1 MARPDL
7 VLFGDEVKF
16 DPRSALA
23 VDNALGPQ
31 DLAVV
36 AGVQGRQDALDVRL
50 AEHLGGLPAPGG
62 EHLVGVV
69 VMVVAGAVGVVA
81 LVVVVMVVMLML
93 FMVVVIMN
101 VMVLVF
107 PVVMV
112 MMVLMLIMVMM
123 VVLMLV
129 LRLVGGVLGPHL
141 FQQLIRQ
148 GHLLN
153 GGEDDLAVQLVPG
166 GGEDG
171 GVRVLLPQHGHGGLQ
186 LLLAQLLSPGEDDG
200 AGGLDLVVV
209 ELAEVLH
216 IDLHLGGVRHGDEAV
231 QLHVV
236 GLVGGVLHR
245 HDHVGQLPHA
255 GGLDEDAVRVELG
268 LHVLQGLVEV
278 PHQGAA
284 DAPGGHLAD
293 LDAGLLQ
300 KASVDAD
307 LAELVLDEHQL
318 LAGEG
323 LRQQLL
329 DEGGLAGP
337 QEAGDDVDLGHGIKS
352 FA

>member
-7 VLFGDEVKF
+7 VLFGDEVEL

-36 AGVQGRQDALDVRL
+36 AGVQGRQDPLDVRL
-50 AEHLGGLPAPGG
+50 GEHLGGLFAPGG

-69 VMVVAGAVGVVA
+69 VMVVAGAVGVIA
-81 LVVVVMVVMLML
+81 LVVVVMVVM
-93 FMVVVIMN
+93 VVVIMI

-186 LLLAQLLSPGEDDG
+186 LLLAQLLGPGEDDG

-216 IDLHLGGVRHGDEAV
+216 VDLHLGGVRHGDEAV

-300 KASVDAD
+300 KAAVDAD

>member
-1 MARPDL
+1 
-7 VLFGDEVKF
+7 
-16 DPRSALA
+16 
-23 VDNALGPQ
+23 
-31 DLAVV
+31 
-36 AGVQGRQDALDVRL
+36 
-50 AEHLGGLPAPGG
+50 
-62 EHLVGVV
+62 
-69 VMVVAGAVGVVA
+69 MVVAGAAGVVA
-81 LVVVVMVVMLML
+81 LVVV
-93 FMVVVIMN
+93 
-101 VMVLVF
+101 
-107 PVVMV
+107 
-112 MMVLMLIMVMM
+112 MVLMVVLMLMVMFMIVLMVMVMM
-123 VVLMLV
+123 VVLMVV
-129 LRLVGGVLGPHL
+129 LRLVGGVLGTHL
-141 FQQLIRQ
+141 LQQLIRQ
-148 GHLLN
+148 RHLLH
-153 GGEDDLAVQLVPG
+153 GGEDRLPVQLVPG

-171 GVRVLLPQHGHGGLQ
+171 GVGVLLPQQGHRRLQ
-186 LLLAQLLSPGEDDG
+186 LLLAQLLGPGEDDG

-216 IDLHLGGVRHGDEAV
+216 VDLHLGGVRHGDEAV

-245 HDHVGQLPHA
+245 HDHVGQLAHA

-268 LHVLQGLVEV
+268 LHVLQRLVEV

-300 KASVDAD
+300 KAAVDAD